1 MTSLDRSRIR
11 SLTELLCARAEKHP
25 DTVALRFFERGEKES
40 HRLTYGDLDTGA
52 RALAA
57 TLKDRVAPGDRVLLM
72 FPPGLDF
79 VTSFCASLYL
89 GAIAVP
95 AYPPEMHRLE
105 HAIRRLQAVIDD
117 AKPKV
122 VLTTPE
128 ILAMAGPLASA
139 LPAAKRL
146 FEIPWVSSTHEPSA
160 ASAWAMPSIDDATLA
175 FFQYT
180 SGSTGNPK
188 GAMLSHGNL
197 LADLG
202 MLGACFGEGDR
213 PMDSLCW
220 VPLYHDLGLIGHVL
234 LTFFTGGTC
243 NVMSPI
249 DFLKKPIRWL
259 RLLTETKARLS
270 GAPNFG
276 FDLCVR
282 KITPSEVETLDLRH
296 VDHIAN
302 CAEPVRARTLDRF
315 HELFAPAGLRRSAFT
330 PCYGL
335 AEATVMVTCTAPDA
349 RPTVLHVDKDALEQ
363 HRVAPVAADAEGAV
377 ALVGCG
383 RPWNDCEIAIVSP
396 SSLERAEAGMV
407 GEIWAVGSNIAAGYW
422 GREDATQATFGGKL
436 GGDERAYLRTG
447 DLGFVH
453 EGELY
458 VTGRIK
464 DLVIVRGRNLYPQ
477 DVERTVDELRA
488 EIPEIRVGCSAAFAW
503 TVEDRE
509 ELVVLQ
515 EVSAE
520 PGDDFDPKLCASEI
534 RRVIFEGFEVQ
545 PYEVVLLRSGSIPKT
560 SSGKIMRS
568 ACREAYANG
577 FASVIVDPIHR
588 ERSAAPSQPRTPAAP
603 IVESA
608 PVSIMSPQSS
618 WKPDVV
624 VAPASHAAPSPLSRK
639 HADEML
645 EWLRDWAPSRFDP
658 RLADT
663 RRSIAPHVLL
673 DLGNAGVLGM
683 RVPARWGGAGLS
695 ALDAT
700 RIYQQLSAFDI
711 TLASIVGVN
720 NALGIHPIVGFAR
733 PALRDTLLPDLAAG
747 RKLAAFALTE
757 RGAGS
762 NPLALEARALGGAS
776 GPWILNGEKV
786 WIGLGSWASVVTVFV
801 KHEGTE
807 GVSAFAIPEGRA
819 GLRVGPE
826 AMTMGVRS
834 MVQSSI
840 LLDRIDVT
848 ERDLLGSVGHGFDVA
863 VSTMT
868 EGRLA
873 IGAAAVG
880 GLKRALQ
887 IMMRYAERRAIGT
900 GSLFDNPIT
909 RERMAEASYGALAL
923 DALVTRLASLKDGKG
938 SLPPEAFSAA
948 KVAGSELL
956 WATADHLVQLLG
968 GRGYMEPNDAS
979 RLLRDARLLRIFE
992 GPSEALAAHLGGSI
1006 LRASDRWSTLL
1017 SSSLRAPRTAV
1028 KLKRAAAELQGALG
1042 ERPDVPT
1049 RRLVAHRAGMALCWA
1064 LLAAALEGGGG
1075 RGGLWAKAGA
1085 WLSDRF
1091 DEAIREAMGAPS
1103 RAKDLLGT
1111 NELRDLVNRFAAQ
1124 IGDVEIPGQ
1133 GEDTAPD
1140 EILLKVRAPVIR
1152 PRGPEAAPV
1161 SASAPSEPKAATP
1174 SLAAAMRDVDME
1186 RTLISEL
1193 SIPDTPRQ
1201 EAPQGAPKV
1210 PDKALEKAP
1219 QKAKEPPS
1227 DPRQREV
1234 ESWLVDWVSRTL
1246 GVPVENIDVDE
1257 PLTTY
1262 GVDSLAVV
1270 EATSDIE
1277 ARFGLEVPESAFWS
1291 HRTVRAL
1298 SKHIAAQLPAAKQA

>member
-1 MTSLDRSRIR
+1 MTLDPTRSR
-11 SLTELLCARAEKHP
+11 SLTDLLRARADRHP
-25 DTVALRFFERGEKES
+25 DTLALRFFDRGEQEAKRIS
-40 HRLTYGDLDTGA
+40 YGDLDASA

-57 TLKDRVAPGDRVLLM
+57 TLGARVSPGDRVLLM

-79 VTSFCASLYL
+79 VVSFCACLYA

-117 AKPKV
+117 SKPKV

-128 ILAMAGPLASA
+128 ILAMAGPLAGA
-139 LPAAKRL
+139 VVAAKRL
-146 FEIPWVSSTHEPSA
+146 FEIPWMSDAAEPGA
-160 ASAWAMPSIDDATLA
+160 ASRWKAPALDSASLA

-202 MLGACFGEGDR
+202 MLLACFGERDR
-213 PMDSLCW
+213 PMDALCW

-234 LTFFTGGTC
+234 LSLFTGGAC

-259 RLLTETKARLS
+259 KLLTETKARLT

-282 KITPSEVETLDLRH
+282 KVSPDEVGALDLRH

-315 HELFAPAGLRRSAFT
+315 HELLAPAGLKRSAFT

-335 AEATVMVTCTAPDA
+335 AEATVMVTCTSPDR
-349 RPTVLHVDKDALEQ
+349 RPTVLHVDKAALEQ
-363 HRVAPVAADAEGAV
+363 HRVVVALPETEGAI

-383 RPWNDCEIAIVSP
+383 RSWNDCEIEIVEP
-396 SSLERAEAGMV
+396 SSRERAEGGMV
-407 GEIWAVGSNIAAGYW
+407 GEIWARGSNIAAGYW
-422 GREDATQATFGGKL
+422 GRADATEETFGARL
-436 GGDERAYLRTG
+436 AGGDARYLRTG

-488 EIPEIRVGCSAAFAW
+488 EIPQIRVGCSAAFAW
-503 TVEDRE
+503 TVDDRE
-509 ELVVLQ
+509 ELVLVQ

-520 PGDDFDPKLCASEI
+520 AGDDFDPKLCVSEI
-534 RRVIFEGFEVQ
+534 RRVVFEGFEVQ

-568 ACREAYANG
+568 SCREAYGQNFTTG
-577 FASVIVDPIHR
+577 IVEPVYR
-588 ERSAAPSQPRTPAAP
+588 ERSGEPSKPASPAATV
-603 IVESA
+603 VESA
-608 PVSIMSPQSS
+608 PVSIMSPHSS
-618 WKPDVV
+618 WKPASVA
-624 VAPASHAAPSPLSRK
+624 APASHVAPSPHSRK

-645 EWLRDWAPSRFDP
+645 EWLREWAPSRFDP

-663 RRSIAPHVLL
+663 RRSVAPHVIL
-673 DLGNAGVLGM
+673 DLGNAGILGM

-695 ALDAT
+695 NLDAARVIQQLAALDV
-700 RIYQQLSAFDI
+700 

-720 NALGIHPIVGFAR
+720 NALGVHPIAGFAR
-733 PALRDTLLPDLAAG
+733 PDLRDAVLPDLAAG

-762 NPLALEARALGGAS
+762 NPLALEARAVGGAS
-776 GPWILNGEKV
+776 GPWTLHGEKI

-801 KHEGTE
+801 KQDGGAE
-807 GVSAFAIPEGRA
+807 GVSAFALPQPRA
-819 GLRVGPE
+819 GLRIGPE
-826 AMTMGVRS
+826 AMTLGVRS

-840 LLDRIDVT
+840 VLDGVDAT
-848 ERDLLGSVGHGFDVA
+848 ERELLGVAGRGFDVA

-868 EGRLA
+868 EGRLTIA
-873 IGAAAVG
+873 AAAVG
-880 GLKRALQ
+880 GMKRALQ
-887 IMMRYAERRAIGT
+887 IMARYAERRGIGT
-900 GSLFDNPIT
+900 GALLDNPIT
-909 RERMAEASYGALAL
+909 RERMAEATFATLSL
-923 DALVTRLASLKDGKG
+923 DALVTRLASLRDGKS
-938 SLPPEAFSAA
+938 SLPSEVFSAA

-956 WATADHLVQLLG
+956 WTTSDHLVQLLG

-992 GPSEALAAHLGGSI
+992 GPSETLASHLGGS
-1006 LRASDRWSTLL
+1006 LLKAADRWNTLL
-1017 SSSLRAPRTAV
+1017 SSGLRAPRAAV
-1028 KLKRAAAELQGALG
+1028 KLTRAAGELESALG
-1042 ERPDVPT
+1042 ERPDVHT
-1049 RRLVAHRAGMALCWA
+1049 RRFVRHRAGMALCWA

-1075 RGGLWAKAGA
+1075 RGGMWAKANA
-1085 WLSDRF
+1085 WLSERF
-1091 DEAIREAMGAPS
+1091 DEAIRQALGAAP
-1103 RAKDLLGT
+1103 RAKDLLSAG
-1111 NELRDLVNRFAAQ
+1111 ELRDMVSRFAAQ

-1133 GEDTAPD
+1133 GEDLATD
-1140 EILLKVRAPVIR
+1140 DYLLKVRAPVALR
-1152 PRGPEAAPV
+1152 RTEPEAIEV
-1161 SASAPSEPKAATP
+1161 RPSEPKAAAHP
-1174 SLAAAMRDVDME
+1174 LAAAMRDVDVE

-1193 SIPDTPRQ
+1193 TIPDTPR
-1201 EAPQGAPKV
+1201 EAPKAPALKAPAPKA
-1210 PDKALEKAP
+1210 PAKAEGTP
-1219 QKAKEPPS
+1219 V
-1227 DPRQREV
+1227 DPRHREV
-1234 ESWLVDWVSRTL
+1234 EVWLVDWVSRTL
-1246 GVPVENIDVDE
+1246 GVAADDIDIDE

-1277 ARFGLEVPESAFWS
+1277 ERFGVEVPESAFWN
-1291 HRTVRAL
+1291 HRTIRAL
-1298 SKHIAAQLPAAKQA
+1298 GKHIGAQLPSPKQA